1 MRRIVAVAVAIVI
14 AGVVGISVVHAE
26 GFNLKHDKTGKVYG
40 PYEYKNGAKILL
52 GKTSFTVVKVQAE
65 STSSPK
71 AELVATKIESKGGI
85 SGKFN
90 GKSWTGKYSYLNMF
104 NDDSEKHYSV
114 EICAEKEDD
123 KYKRMSLQKLDI
135 KLPKEPGVYKFSPTF
150 NTTFYTPPGN
160 NATAMEGSMTIK
172 KKGDVF
178 TVKLTVRKDD
188 ENDLSG
194 SFTFN
199 PKENR

>member
-1 MRRIVAVAVAIVI
+1 MKRIVAIVI

-26 GFNLKHDKTGKVYG
+26 SFKLKHDKTGKVYG

-52 GKTSFTVVKVQAE
+52 GKTSFTVIKVQAE

-71 AELVATKIESKGGI
+71 EKLVATKIESKGGI

-90 GKSWTGKYSYLNMF
+90 GKPWTGKYAYLNMF
-104 NDDSEKHYSV
+104 NDDNDKHYSV
-114 EICAEKEDD
+114 EICAEKEDN

-135 KLPKEPGVYKFSPTF
+135 KLPKKAGVYKLGPQFNMTF
-150 NTTFYTPPGN
+150 FTPPGS
-160 NATAMEGSMTIK
+160 NAIAMEGSMTVE
-172 KKGDVF
+172 KKGDAFV
-178 TVKLTVRKDD
+178 VKLSVRKDD
-188 ENDLSG
+188 ENNLSG

-199 PKENR
+199 PKEKK

>member
-1 MRRIVAVAVAIVI
+1 MKRIVAIVI

-26 GFNLKHDKTGKVYG
+26 SFKLKHDKTGKVYG

-65 STSSPK
+65 SSPLPK
-71 AELVATKIESKGGI
+71 AETKKTKDVSKGGI

-90 GKSWTGKYSYLNMF
+90 GKPWTGKYAYLNMF
-104 NDDSEKHYSV
+104 NDDNEKHYSV
-114 EICAEKEDD
+114 EICAEKEDN

-150 NTTFYTPPGN
+150 NTTFFTPPGS
-160 NATAMEGSMTIK
+160 NAIAMKGSMTVE
-172 KKGDVF
+172 KKGDAFV
-178 TVKLTVRKDD
+178 VKLSVRKDD
-188 ENDLSG
+188 ENNLSG

-199 PKENR
+199 PKEKK